1 MPSRAAY
8 EKNFLPHQVPKALG
22 ELLEFQSSVK
32 GFFSSGFELADD
44 DKGGIETWSS
54 DSAFLDCLYPI
65 GMANGSG
72 STYALW
78 LENEGDL
85 ATAPVVVFGD
95 EGGVHV
101 VAEDIVSL
109 LRILT
114 FDTEPMI
121 DDEKVV
127 YYRDEDDYEPSDGAA
142 EYVAWLTKHFNQKPV
157 SGSNEVEELVNAAQK
172 RFAKPF
178 ATWMKRYHGG

>member
-1 MPSRAAY
+1 MPSRDAY
-8 EKNFLPHQVPKALG
+8 EKNFLPHQVPKALV
-22 ELLEFQSSVK
+22 ELLEFQSSAN
-32 GFFSSGFELADD
+32 GFFSEGFELADD
-44 DKGGIETWSS
+44 DKGAIKNWSS
-54 DSAFLDCLYPI
+54 DSAFFDRLCPI
-65 GMANGSG
+65 GMANFSR
-72 STYALW
+72 SMYALW

-114 FDTEPMI
+114 FDTEPMN
-121 DDEKVV
+121 DDEKVF
-127 YYRDEDDYEPSDGAA
+127 YYRDEDDYEPSDRAA
-142 EYVAWLTKHFNQKPV
+142 DYVAWLAKHVEQKPV
-157 SGSNEVEELVNAAQK
+157 SGADEVEELVKAAQK